1 MPIAR
6 DAQAPWTDE
15 VFSEHCTDTVPAWT
29 GGQTAQQRMVR
40 SGRWKLIYAHGY
52 PTQLYDLATDPHE
65 RVDLAGDARHTAVR
79 ERLTARVLDG
89 WNPERVAQRIRERRR
104 DKDVLDAWARSVRPG
119 DDYRWQLLPEHNRLD
134 AVSR

>member
-1 MPIAR
+1 
-6 DAQAPWTDE
+6 
-15 VFSEHCTDTVPAWT
+15 
-29 GGQTAQQRMVR
+29 
-40 SGRWKLIYAHGY
+40 
-52 PTQLYDLATDPHE
+52 
-65 RVDLAGDARHTAVR
+65 VR